1 MIYKESAENLLKE
14 GLIKR
19 CPIDEKAV
27 LNLMERARKDIKTAR
42 RNLSEDE
49 DCAYSYAYNSML
61 HSALAF
67 MMAEGFRPEV
77 KDKHLTVVRFAA
89 SALDAEFKRLLND
102 YDFMRRKRHRLV
114 YEPDIPCSKEEAKH
128 AIHTATEFM
137 NAISTLL
144 RKKKPQ
150 LEIYFK

>member
-1 MIYKESAENLLKE
+1 MVYKETAEDLLKE

-19 CPIDEKAV
+19 CPVDEKAV
-27 LNLMERARKDIKTAR
+27 LNLIKRAHKDIRTAQ

-61 HSALAF
+61 RSGLAL
-67 MMAEGFRPEV
+67 MIAEGFSPEV
-77 KDKHLTVVRFAA
+77 RDKHLTVVKFAA
-89 SALDAEFKRLLND
+89 SALDIEFKRLLND

-128 AIHTATEFM
+128 AIQTATEFM
-137 NAISTLL
+137 DAISTLL
-144 RKKKPQ
+144 RKKNPQ
-150 LEIYFK
+150 LEIHFK

>member
-1 MIYKESAENLLKE
+1 MLYKDSVEDLLKE

-19 CPIDEKAV
+19 CPADEKAV
-27 LNLMERARKDIKTAR
+27 LNLIKRAYKDIRTAQ

-61 HSALAF
+61 RSGLALMA
-67 MMAEGFRPEV
+67 AEGFRPEI

-89 SALDAEFKRLLND
+89 LVLGEKSKRIIND

-114 YEPDIPCSKEEAKH
+114 YEPGIPCSKEEARS
-128 AIHTATEFM
+128 AIKTAKEFID
-137 NAISTLL
+137 AIYTRI
-144 RKKKPQ
+144 RKKNPQ
-150 LEIYFK
+150 LEFRFE